1 MIRRPPRSTLFPYTT
16 LFRSQE
22 PTLPDRCYLIA
33 DRELPFTS
41 STQQNRFSNRT
52 TRSTN
57 FRRNQ
62 EMAKQIVTGE
72 NSRQAILRGVNA
84 LADAVKITL
93 APKGRN
99 AAIEKKFGAPI
110 ITKDG
115 VTSAKEIELQHPLDT
130 MAAQLLRAVASKTSD
145 VAGDGTTNATI
156 LAQHISGQALH

>member
-41 STQQNRFSNRT
+41 STQQNRFSNQT
-52 TRSTN
+52 TASTN

-93 APKGRN
+93 VPKGRK
-99 AAIEKKFGAPI
+99 AVIEKKSAAPR

-115 VTSAKEIELQHPLDT
+115 VTVAKEIELRHPLEN
-130 MAAQLLRAVASKTSD
+130 MGPQILR
-145 VAGDGTTNATI
+145 
-156 LAQHISGQALH
+156 H

>member
-41 STQQNRFSNRT
+41 STQQNRFSNQT
-52 TRSTN
+52 TASTN

-93 APKGRN
+93 GPKGRN
-99 AAIEKKFGAPI
+99 AVIEKKFGAPI
-110 ITKDG
+110 ITKTDVNG
-115 VTSAKEIELQHPLDT
+115 PNKIEIRNHLEN
-130 MAAQLLRAVASKTSD
+130 MVY
-145 VAGDGTTNATI
+145 
-156 LAQHISGQALH
+156 